1 MARAGAQEK
10 NQNIIQPGTTLQLM
24 ERGFGKPGV
33 QQNSPGMP
41 HCQALDA
48 CGTFSAEGK
57 SRVKLVFV
65 SEDES
70 KFNQPRSSEEGAK
83 FSKAMSNSDEDQ
95 Q

>member
-1 MARAGAQEK
+1 MARAGAQDK

-24 ERGFGKPGV
+24 ERSFGKPGV

-70 KFNQPRSSEEGAK
+70 KFN
-83 FSKAMSNSDEDQ
+83 
-95 Q
+95 